1 MLSKLQEQK
10 ALLKIGKKIRE
21 LREERGLTQFNLA
34 YDANLSKNQIG
45 RIERGENKISVIA
58 VIKIA
63 DALNVNVKEL
73 FVDF

>member
-1 MLSKLQEQK
+1 MLSKAQEQK

-21 LREERGLTQFNLA
+21 LREKRDLTQFNLA

-63 DALNVNVKEL
+63 DALKVNVKVL
-73 FVDF
+73 FEDF